1 MRTNR
6 IIIAGGRGFNDW
18 ELLKHKVS
26 YYILSLSPEDTEIVS
41 GGCRGADKL
50 GERYAQEYGYP
61 ITPFYVSKED
71 WSKFGKGAGP
81 IRNGKMAK
89 YATHLIA
96 FWREGDEGTENVIKQ
111 SKRAGLK
118 IKVVS
123 Y

>member
-1 MRTNR
+1 LKKYR
-6 IIIAGGRGFNDW
+6 IIISGGRDFKDW
-18 ELLKHKVS
+18 ELLRMKVS
-26 YYILSLSPEDTEIVS
+26 YYLLTLEPKDVEIVS

-61 ITPFYVSKED
+61 VTPFYVSRED
-71 WSKFGKGAGP
+71 WTKYGKAAGP

-96 FWREGDEGTENVIKQ
+96 FWREGDDGTENVIKQ
-111 SKRAGLK
+111 SERAGLS
-118 IKVVS
+118 IRVVH